1 MEKLFGL
8 SMNAIAG
15 CLGSVLLLVLAVL
28 ALVAWRRP
36 VMFKLGLRPIPR
48 RRAQSTLIVFGLM
61 LASLIITAA
70 FGTGDTLSYTIRSLV
85 IDELGEIDEIISGD
99 EQSGYFKVDRYDEL
113 SRDLKGYADIDVFMP
128 VIRETTPAV
137 NTTRSQSLRNLDV
150 MALRPEDIGTIL
162 AEDITDSQGHL
173 LQLNDLEAHEVYLNA
188 PAAEALHAQPG
199 DVLEL
204 YTSPKPKILTVRAI
218 AAQGEN
224 PRLLLTLRQAQ
235 GLFDQRGNINGILV
249 SNAGDDIAGAEL
261 STSVTTHLRG
271 LLADPKVA
279 SQIFVMLTGD
289 PTIAETIHTAA
300 AKYEGNTQADLL
312 TLADGLQAGQLTP
325 QVQSL
330 LADEG
335 TASLVV
341 TILNN
346 ANWRNQATR
355 DRLEDLFGDLANM
368 TVQDVKRDNLDTAE
382 LAASAFT
389 TIFIVTGLFGIG
401 AGMVLI
407 FLIFVM
413 LAAERKS
420 EMGMARAV
428 GAQRGHLVE
437 MFVFEG
443 TAYDI
448 VAAGVGVALGAVTG
462 LVISVTL
469 GQMFAAQSDLEIRPY
484 ITLRSLAVSYSLGML
499 VTFVTV
505 LISAYR
511 VSRLNIVS
519 AIRDLPEPPPPP
531 RHLQDRF
538 LAPLRRLVEGF
549 RQLIRWRILPALWT
563 WFVGIPL
570 SILGIIW
577 MGFTAGPF
585 TFLLGLLLF
594 PVGIQTLNA
603 AAYTGGISFII
614 IGGGLTLR
622 GILGWLLKKRPGWA
636 DRIAFT
642 LIGGLLLFYWSVPT
656 DALEKAL
663 GVEELGGGAE
673 MLFVSG
679 VMLVTGA
686 ILLVMYNADLMLRL
700 ILTLL
705 GGSSR
710 LAPVLR
716 MAIAYP
722 LASRF
727 RTGMTIGMFAI
738 VIYSVIFMAA
748 AFKTNEAYFADTE
761 GLTGGYQLRAET
773 STNNPL
779 PDLASAIARSPRLHR
794 TDYAVV
800 ASQSMLSVEL
810 QQAGGQW
817 ESYYLKGVDDAYLEH
832 TNYDMTVMAE
842 GYESAQEIWQA
853 LLEHPGYAVIDRYAI
868 PQRSSTTV
876 MIGGPEFKMQGLY
889 LEDEVM
895 KPAVLRVRDPSTE
908 ATFEVTVIGVA
919 ENLGYGLLT
928 SHKTL
933 EQSLPFEVIPTTH
946 YIRLAAGVSP
956 EAAGEA
962 LETAFLRYGLQ
973 SVDQVEEIRDSQAS
987 ELVIERLL
995 LGFLTLGLVVGVA
1008 ALGVIS
1014 TRAVVER
1021 RQQIGMLRALGFQ
1034 REMVTWSF
1042 LIESS
1047 FVALLGIGIGT
1058 VLALVAAYNM
1068 ILQMAKEVPGMQFD
1082 MPWSTI
1088 LVVVGLAYG
1097 MALITT
1103 WLPALQASRVT
1114 PAEALR
1120 YE

>member
-8 SMNAIAG
+8 SMNTIAG
-15 CLGSVLLLVLAVL
+15 CLGTVLLLVLAVL

-70 FGTGDTLSYTIRSLV
+70 FGTGDTLSFTIRSLV
-85 IDELGEIDEIISGD
+85 IDEMGEIDEIISTD
-99 EQSGYFKVDRYDEL
+99 EQSGYFKIDRYDEL
-113 SRDLKGYADIDVFMP
+113 SQQLTGYADIDVFMP
-128 VIRETTPAV
+128 VIRANTPVV

-150 MALRPEDIGTIL
+150 MALRPEDAGTIL
-162 AEDITDSQGHL
+162 TEDITDSQGRL
-173 LQLNDLEAHEVYLNA
+173 LELVALEAHEVYLNA

-204 YTSPKPKILTVRAI
+204 YTGPRPKIFTVRAI

-249 SNAGDDIAGAEL
+249 SNRGDAIAGADL
-261 STSVTTHLRG
+261 SPSVTTHLRE

-289 PTIAETIHTAA
+289 STIAETMRAA
-300 AKYEGNTQADLL
+300 ADQYEGNTQADLL
-312 TLADGLQAGQLTP
+312 ALANGLDGGQLTP
-325 QVQSL
+325 EVQSL
-330 LADEG
+330 LADES
-335 TASLVV
+335 TAGLVV
-341 TILNN
+341 TTLNN
-346 ANWRNQATR
+346 AHWRNQATR

-401 AGMVLI
+401 AGLVLI

-448 VAAGVGVALGAVTG
+448 AAAGVGVALGVATG
-462 LVISVTL
+462 LFISVTL
-469 GQMFAAQSDLEIRPY
+469 GQMFAAQSDLQIRPHV
-484 ITLRSLAVSYSLGML
+484 TLRSLAVSYSLGML
-499 VTFVTV
+499 VTFATV
-505 LISAYR
+505 LFSAYR

-549 RQLIRWRILPALWT
+549 KQLIRWRILPALWT

-570 SILGIIW
+570 ALLSLIW
-577 MGFTAGPF
+577 TGFTTGPL
-585 TFLLGLLLF
+585 TFLLGLLLT
-594 PVGIQTLNA
+594 PLGIQTKNA
-603 AAYTGGISFII
+603 AAYTSGVSFVI

-622 GILGWLLKKRPGWA
+622 GLLSWLFRKRPGLG
-636 DRIAFT
+636 DRLAFSVM
-642 LIGGLLLFYWSVPT
+642 GGLLLLYWTIPT

-663 GVEELGGGAE
+663 GVDDLGGGAE
-673 MLFVSG
+673 MLFISG
-679 VMLVTGA
+679 VMLVAGA
-686 ILLVMYNADLMLRL
+686 ILVVMYNADLLLRL
-700 ILTLL
+700 ILVLL

-738 VIYSVIFMAA
+738 VIFSVIFMAA
-748 AFKTNEAYFADTE
+748 LFKTNELYFADTE
-761 GLTGGYQLRAET
+761 GLTGGYELRAET

-779 PDLASAIARSPRLHR
+779 PDLANAIVRSPRLHR
-794 TDYAVV
+794 ANYAVV
-800 ASQSMLSVEL
+800 ASQSTLSVEL
-810 QQAGGQW
+810 QQDGGQW
-817 ESYYLKGVDDAYLEH
+817 EGYYLKGVDDAYLE
-832 TNYDMTVMAE
+832 NAIFDMTVKAE

-868 PQRSSTTV
+868 PQRSSTTF
-876 MIGGPEFKMQGLY
+876 MIGGPEFKMKGFY

-895 KPAVLRVRDPSTE
+895 QPTILRVKDPATE

-919 ENLGYGLLT
+919 ENIGYGLVT
-928 SHKTL
+928 SQVTL
-933 EQSLPFEVIPTTH
+933 QQSLPFEVTPTTH
-946 YIRLAAGVSP
+946 FIRLAEGVSP

-962 LETAFLRYGLQ
+962 LETVFLRYGLQ

-987 ELVIERLL
+987 ELVVERLL

-1034 REMVTWSF
+1034 REMVSWSF

-1058 VLALVAAYNM
+1058 GLALITAYNM
-1068 ILQMAKEVPGMQFD
+1068 INQMAKDVPGMYFD

-1097 MALITT
+1097 MALLTT
-1103 WLPALQASRVT
+1103 WLPAIQASRVT